1 MSIASSGAV
10 EGVSVDFM
18 GEIVTGSSEVST
30 GLGLGLGLG
39 LGFCWSRIARTW
51 DAMSGPSRIAR
62 SDCRLAGDVVLVV
75 VDA

>member
-1 MSIASSGAV
+1 MSIASPGVV
-10 EGVSVDFM
+10 EVSVGFM
-18 GEIVTGSSEVST
+18 GEIATGSSEVAP
-30 GLGLGLGLG
+30 GLGLG

-51 DAMSGPSRIAR
+51 AAMSGSSRMAR